1 MTSSNDRLP
10 EIRRIVAH
18 AVGLTAADMADDVD
32 LMTTFAAGSR
42 DIGAALSTIEQ
53 KYNVMI
59 AMDELGARPTIQ
71 SIYRAVARHAG
82 WPA

>member
-1 MTSSNDRLP
+1 MTSNQDRLA

-18 AVGLTAADMADDVD
+18 AVGLTPADMADDVD
-32 LMTTFAAGSR
+32 VMTTFAAGPR
-42 DIGAALSTIEQ
+42 EIAQALSKIEQ
-53 KYNVMI
+53 TYNVAI
-59 AMDELGARPTIQ
+59 AREELGERPTVR